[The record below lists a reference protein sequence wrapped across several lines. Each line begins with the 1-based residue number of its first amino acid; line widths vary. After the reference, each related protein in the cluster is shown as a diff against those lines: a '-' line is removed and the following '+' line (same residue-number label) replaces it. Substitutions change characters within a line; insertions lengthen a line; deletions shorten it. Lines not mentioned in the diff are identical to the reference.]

1 VRRTV
6 LITGGAGFIGASYAR
21 RRLAAGDRVVV
32 LDNLSRSG
40 SERNLGW
47 LRTDDRASALEVVIG
62 DVRDRSLVAEAARDA
77 DAIVHLA
84 AQVSVMASLRDPV
97 EDFEVNAGGTLNV
110 LEAARR
116 SPRRPAVLYAS
127 TNKVYGDLA
136 RHPVTE
142 DTTRHLLQGQA
153 GGVSEDE
160 PLDLRTP
167 YACSKGAG
175 DLYAQ
180 DAWASFG
187 VPTVVLRQSCI
198 YGPRQL
204 GCEEQGW
211 ATWLIA
217 AAVCGRAITIYGDG
231 KQVRDLLW
239 IDDLLDCYDRALERI
254 DKVAGQVLNVGG
266 GPDFSLS
273 VWSELAPLLARHV
286 ERLPE
291 VIFRPW
297 RPSDQRVYV
306 SDTRRAQ
313 QALGWRPR
321 VAPAE
326 GVERLVGWA
335 RRNIDLFERGDECE
349 SSPR

>member
-1 VRRTV
+1 MRRSV

-21 RRLAAGDRVVV
+21 RRLAAGDHVIV
-32 LDNLSRSG
+32 LDNLSRAG
-40 SERNLGW
+40 SQRNLEW
-47 LRTDDRASALEVVIG
+47 LRTDDHSAELEVVVADI
-62 DVRDRSLVAEAARDA
+62 RDQSRILAAARDA

-84 AQVSVMASLRDPV
+84 AQVSVMASLRDPL

-127 TNKVYGDLA
+127 TNKVYGDLS

-142 DTTRHLLQGQA
+142 DTTRYLMPGLEN
-153 GGVSEDE
+153 GVGEDQ

-175 DLYAQ
+175 DLYVQ
-180 DAWASFG
+180 DAWTSFG

-204 GCEEQGW
+204 GSEEQGW
-211 ATWLIA
+211 ATWLTA
-217 AAVCGRAITIYGDG
+217 AAVSGHEITIFGDG

-254 DKVAGQVLNVGG
+254 DALAGRVFNVGG
-266 GPDFSLS
+266 GPEMSLS
-273 VWSELAPLLARHV
+273 VWSEFAPLLARHV
-286 ERLPE
+286 ERLPT
-291 VIFRPW
+291 VSFRPW
-297 RPSDQRVYV
+297 RPSDQKVYV
-306 SDTRRAQ
+306 SDTRSLR
-313 QALGWRPR
+313 QALGWW
-321 VAPAE
+321 PAVPPEE

-335 RRNIDLFERGDECE
+335 QGNTDLFERGGPCA
-349 SSPR
+349 SSAR